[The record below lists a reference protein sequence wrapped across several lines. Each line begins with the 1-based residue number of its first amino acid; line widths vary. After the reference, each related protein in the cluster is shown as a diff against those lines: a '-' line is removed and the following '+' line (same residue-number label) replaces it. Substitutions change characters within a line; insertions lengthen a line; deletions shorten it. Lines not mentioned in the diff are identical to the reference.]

1 VSPRNHPGSLG
12 RRHRDAVLASGVALL
27 IAVGLTLGGCALPPA
42 PTMTPQA
49 ECTRSGGSWMATV
62 CDHQAG
68 GGGGM

>member
-1 VSPRNHPGSLG
+1 
-12 RRHRDAVLASGVALL
+12 VLASGVALL